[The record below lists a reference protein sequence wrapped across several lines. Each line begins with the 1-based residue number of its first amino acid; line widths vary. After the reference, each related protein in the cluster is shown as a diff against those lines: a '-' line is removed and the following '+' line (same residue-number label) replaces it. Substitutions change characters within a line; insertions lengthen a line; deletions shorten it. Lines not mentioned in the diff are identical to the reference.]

1 MKALFVDTSAFIA
14 LIDKDDQY
22 HGTAK
27 EFYKLKLKP
36 PFKLTTTNFVICE
49 TINFLRAR
57 LPLKYAVEFREDI
70 LSSKIISTIHITPKI
85 EDTAFDLMKAHKD
98 KTYSFTDCTSFVVM
112 KELGISTS
120 FTFDEHFKQIGFT
133 VVPL

>member
-1 MKALFVDTSAFIA
+1 MKTLFVDTSAFIA

-27 EFYKLKLKP
+27 EFYQKLEP

-70 LSSKIISTIHITPKI
+70 LSSKIISTIHVTPKI
-85 EDTAFDLMKAHKD
+85 EDSAFSIMKAQKD
-98 KTYSFTDCTSFVVM
+98 KTYSFTDCTSFAVM
-112 KELGISTS
+112 NDLAISTS
-120 FTFDEHFKQIGFT
+120 FTFDDHFKQIGFT

>member
-1 MKALFVDTSAFIA
+1 MKTLFVDTSAFIA

-22 HGTAK
+22 HRTAK
-27 EFYKLKLKP
+27 EFYQKLKP
-36 PFKLTTTNFVICE
+36 PFKLTTTNFVVCE

-70 LSSKIISTIHITPKI
+70 LYSNIVSTIHVTPKI
-85 EDTAFDLMKAHKD
+85 EDSAFSIMKAQKD
-98 KTYSFTDCTSFVVM
+98 KTYSFTDCTSFAVM
-112 KELGISTS
+112 KDLGILTS